1 MGKKEI
7 ALLSEIES
15 LESLLHRLPDNHSRR
30 EFIQVELF
38 KAAAGKRGEARLQ
51 RKLIEFETE
60 GQYRFVKNVC
70 LSRGQWKVQ
79 MDGLLLTE
87 RGAIVIESK
96 NISGQLYF
104 DDKTG
109 EFSRTNT
116 EGVKTIM
123 DDPTTQLNKHIRFL
137 TLFFQQQKIDLPIS
151 GIVVFTAKHCEF
163 LTKPG
168 HHRICKTYQ
177 LIDYLFTII
186 QEFPQQNTPRDL
198 SEIQKLLEQ
207 FQTPYERK
215 PLCHIY
221 SIEETE
227 LLTGILCKSCKS
239 LNMTRKHKKGWVCAD
254 CQAVDPLAFQHA
266 VQEYF
271 SLIDTHLSNRR
282 LRKFCK
288 LESPYMTSRL
298 LAAYELEPA
307 GALRNRTYSLKK
319 KD

>member
-1 MGKKEI
+1 MGKIEI
-7 ALLSEIES
+7 TLLPETES
-15 LESLLHRLPDNHSRR
+15 LERLLSRLPDNHSRR
-30 EFIQVELF
+30 EFIQAEIF
-38 KAAAGKRGEARLQ
+38 KAAAGKRGEERLY

-60 GQYRFVKNVC
+60 EQYRFLKNVC

-137 TLFFQQQKIDLPIS
+137 TLFFKERKIDLPIS

-163 LTKPG
+163 LAKPE
-168 HHRICKTYQ
+168 HHHICKTYQ
-177 LIDYLFTII
+177 LVDYLFNII
-186 QEFPQQNTPRDL
+186 QEFPLKNTPHNL
-198 SEIQKLLEQ
+198 SKIQKLLERSRA
-207 FQTPYERK
+207 PYERK
-215 PLCHIY
+215 PLCHLY
-221 SIEETE
+221 SIKETE
-227 LLTGILCKSCKS
+227 LLMGILCKSCKS
-239 LNMTRKHKKGWVCAD
+239 LNMTRKHKRGWVCAD
-254 CQAVDPLAFQHA
+254 CRAVDPLAFQHTI
-266 VQEYF
+266 QEYF
-271 SLIDTHLSNRR
+271 SLINTHLSNRQ

-288 LESPYMTSRL
+288 LESPYITSRL
-298 LAAYELEPA
+298 LAAYELESA
-307 GALRNRTYSLKK
+307 GALRNRTYSIKK